1 MTKGKM
7 NKRLKK
13 VVSDQKPKV
22 QTMSNPLLWDTKI
35 ARIVLLLLM
44 LLLWLNIFY
53 NINIIFSAER
63 IVYKPVIKVRAQRQ
77 AKAEMSISMQCKDWQ
92 NSKIA

>member
-1 MTKGKM
+1 
-7 NKRLKK
+7 
-13 VVSDQKPKV
+13 
-22 QTMSNPLLWDTKI
+22 
-35 ARIVLLLLM
+35 M